1 VSRSAGAARS
11 GDSAVSAG
19 AGPVLQVAVPSPL
32 RRLFDYLPPLDGPP
46 PPPGTRVRVPFGSG
60 RKVGLVIAHAS
71 SSSLSAERLR
81 RVLVVLDRVPLL
93 DASLLGLLA
102 FAVEYFHH
110 PPGEVLA
117 TMLPPW
123 LREGRPLE
131 VAREEEWVVTSSGRE
146 VLPGA
151 GGIGPLQRRLL
162 AALVEAGARRAG
174 AGEPREE
181 AALRRLAA
189 RGMVERRPAAP
200 PRPPARP
207 ASTAP
212 PLNAEQAAAVE
223 AVASALGGFAAFL
236 LHGVTGSGKT
246 EVYLALIEA
255 VIARGEQA
263 LVLVPEIGLT
273 PQTVR
278 RFRDRLSAPVAV
290 LHSGMAPGERL
301 AAWQAARSGAAPVLV
316 GTRSAVFTP
325 LARPGLLVVDE
336 EHDLSFKQQD
346 GLRYSARDLAVL
358 RARRAG
364 VPVVLGSAS
373 PSLESL
379 HNVHGGRYRLLSLP
393 LRAGA
398 GSPPEVQVVDLR
410 GRRLEG
416 GVSEPVWS
424 ALEQCLGRAE
434 QAILFVNRRG
444 YAPVLMCRAC
454 GATVD
459 CPRCDA
465 HMVWHRAEQRL
476 RCHHCDRAQTM
487 PPQCSCGSAG
497 GLGPV
502 GVGTQRV
509 AEALAQR
516 FPAARVA
523 RLDRDSVR
531 RRGALERTLDA
542 VDAGT
547 VDVLVGTQ
555 MLAKGHDFPGVTL
568 VAILDAD
575 GGLFSADFRASERMA
590 QLLTQVSGRAGR
602 GSSPGRVLV
611 QTHHPRHPLLRT
623 LITDG
628 YGAFC
633 DAALAEREAS
643 ALPPFTHLA
652 LLRAEAPEREAV
664 HTFLEAARAAL
675 PTSQTGVTALGPV
688 APPMERRAG
697 RVRGQLLLEAAK
709 RAPLHRCL
717 GDWLPA
723 LEALPEARRVRWSL
737 DVDPQE
743 TI

>member
-1 VSRSAGAARS
+1 
-11 GDSAVSAG
+11 
-19 AGPVLQVAVPSPL
+19 VLRVAVPSPL
-32 RRLFDYLPPLDGPP
+32 RRLFDYLPPAEGPLP
-46 PPPGTRVRVPFGSG
+46 APGVRVRVPFGNG
-60 RKVGLVIAHAS
+60 RKVGLVMAHAS
-71 SSSLSAERLR
+71 ASMLPPARLR
-81 RVLVVLDRVPLL
+81 RVLAVIDGEPLL
-93 DASLLGLLA
+93 DASLRGLLA
-102 FAVEYFHH
+102 FTARYFHH

-123 LREGRPLE
+123 LREGRALD
-131 VAREEEWVVTSSGRE
+131 RSRDEEWVITSSGLE
-146 VLPGA
+146 TLKKLA
-151 GGIGPLQRRLL
+151 GIGPLQRRLL
-162 AALVEAGARRAG
+162 AGLGEAGPRRVG
-174 AGEPREE
+174 GGEPREQ

-189 RGMVERRPAAP
+189 RGLVERRPVSALRLRAPVVPAAP
-200 PRPPARP
+200 H
-207 ASTAP
+207 
-212 PLNAEQAAAVE
+212 LNTEQSAAVE
-223 AVASALGGFAAFL
+223 VVASALGGFAAFL

-246 EVYLALIEA
+246 EVYLAIIEA

-278 RFRDRLSAPVAV
+278 RFRERLPVPVAV

-301 AAWQAARSGAAPVLV
+301 AAWRAARSGAVSVVV

-325 LARPGLLVVDE
+325 LLRPGLLVVDE

-379 HNVHGGRYRLLSLP
+379 HNARDGRYRRLSLP

-416 GVSEPVWS
+416 GLSEPVCA
-424 ALEQCLGRAE
+424 ALEDCLGRGE

-444 YAPVLMCRAC
+444 YAPVLMCREC

-465 HMVWHRAEQRL
+465 HMVWHRAERRL
-476 RCHHCDRAQTM
+476 RCHHCDRTQGM
-487 PPQCSCGSAG
+487 PPACGCGAAG
-497 GLGPV
+497 RLRPV
-502 GVGTQRV
+502 GIGTQRV
-509 AEALAQR
+509 AEVLEQR
-516 FPAARVA
+516 FPRARVA

-531 RRGALERTLDA
+531 RRGALERVLED
-542 VDAGT
+542 VDAGS

-555 MLAKGHDFPGVTL
+555 MLAKGHDFPAVTL

-602 GSSPGRVLV
+602 GSRPGRVLV
-611 QTHHPRHPLLRT
+611 QTHHPGHPLLRMLVT
-623 LITDG
+623 EG

-633 DAALAEREAS
+633 EAALAEREAG
-643 ALPPFTHLA
+643 ALPPFAHLA

-664 HTFLEAARAAL
+664 HVFLAAAREAL
-675 PTSQTGVTALGPV
+675 PQPSPGVTALGPV

-697 RVRGQLLLEAAK
+697 RVRGQLLLEAAE

-717 GDWLPA
+717 DDWLPA
-723 LEALPEARRVRWSL
+723 LESLPEARRVRWSL